1 MQRALLATL
10 LLLGSG
16 LALVLWWPA
25 HDPVADGGALA
36 TAEGRAAVPEAAQT
50 PAPRALGPAGPN
62 GGRGLEQ
69 APDFPG
75 TREPDA
81 LAFGTGA
88 ADLPGP
94 TAPDVDSPVGRRT
107 AEGQALPE
115 APPEL
120 AELEAVEGRLTV
132 IDESGAPVPGARV
145 RWSHPKLERGG
156 LSNADGERRV
166 RWPAGLSGRWSVAH
180 PEYVDQQ
187 GGFEALEPEREV
199 VLVRSCTL
207 EVALEARGGLLH
219 DALAQAEVRLWN
231 SALPGTT
238 LRRGQGALHTESDL
252 DPGSYDVFA
261 LHPEGVARPAFEVE
275 LAAGETRRV
284 DLQLTPGAR
293 LDLTVLDGEGEL
305 LPGVDVRLRPASS
318 GWPLPLMVAQSFRG
332 TTDRDGRVTFSAGL
346 EGPVVLTAVRADGRQ
361 VREALYWGAELVEHE
376 LRFPVERERRVR
388 LLSPGGAPVAGA
400 LLRFPA
406 AGSGGTASELLGPAL
421 AEGVREVSS
430 DSDGW
435 CALGA
440 LPVGAELAFGAIAP
454 EGSGWANLRQGPESL
469 DEDLEL
475 RFETGRAMEVW
486 VYVDEERPALGAVVR
501 FEAQD
506 STGTWV
512 VASALT
518 DEEGLARLDGLPG
531 RPGRLVAEYQGS
543 RGQPLP
549 YTPIDGGQ
557 VSLSVA
563 LRYDLVGRAVDTAGR
578 GLRAV
583 PLELIRAEGE
593 SRGTLVGSSGTVTGG
608 NGVFHLRGLSSGEY
622 VLRPRSESWRTRG
635 NAPLEFRV
643 PSEAPLE
650 LVLVEASRDPRA
662 TLVGRA
668 VDADGAPIDALEV
681 RGASDARVL
690 RDGAGFEVLGLAP
703 RPTTLLLLSDGHLPV
718 RLRELDLQPGQALD
732 VGELRFDAALP
743 VRVDVRDA
751 AGDPVR
757 GASVRL
763 KPLPPAAGG
772 PAPTS
777 NGELPPVLTLTGDAQ
792 GRYRSAY
799 AKPGTWRLVVDH
811 PDHPRSESTW
821 TPEPGEDGEAQT
833 EVKLGGAG
841 G

>member
-1 MQRALLATL
+1 MQRVLLATL

-25 HDPVADGGALA
+25 GEGFSDRGALTSA
-36 TAEGRAAVPEAAQT
+36 DGRAAAPGPAQT
-50 PAPRALGPAGPN
+50 AAGRALGPAQADSA
-62 GGRGLEQ
+62 RGAE
-69 APDFPG
+69 DV
-75 TREPDA
+75 A
-81 LAFGTGA
+81 LITGA
-88 ADLPGP
+88 SDAATLAPGAGSLSKSNEPNADSTTPR
-94 TAPDVDSPVGRRT
+94 DRR
-107 AEGQALPE
+107 AAQGQALP
-115 APPEL
+115 ADSPEL
-120 AELEAVEGRLTV
+120 AEVETVEGRLTV

-166 RWPAGLSGRWSVAH
+166 RWPVGLSGRWSVTH

-187 GGFEALEPEREV
+187 GGFEALETDREV

-207 EVALEARGGLLH
+207 EIALEARGGLLH

-238 LRRGQGALHTESDL
+238 LRRGQGALHVESDL

-261 LHPEGVARPAFEVE
+261 LHSEGVARPAFEVE
-275 LAAGETRRV
+275 LAAGEVRRV
-284 DLQLTPGAR
+284 DLQLTPGAH
-293 LDLTVLDGEGEL
+293 LDLSVLDGAGEPL
-305 LPGVDVRLRPASS
+305 AAVDVRLRPASS
-318 GWPLPLMVAQSFRG
+318 GWPLPLMIAQSFRG
-332 TTDRDGRVTFSAGL
+332 TTDRDGRLTFTGGL

-361 VREALYWGAELVEHE
+361 VREAHYWGPEWAEYE

-400 LLRFPA
+400 LLRFPV
-406 AGSGGTASELLGPAL
+406 AGSGGTASELLGAEPN
-421 AEGVREVSS
+421 EGVREVVS

-440 LPVGAELAFGAIAP
+440 LPLGVELALGALAP
-454 EGSGWANLRQGPESL
+454 EDSGWANLWRGPESL
-469 DEDLEL
+469 EEDLEL
-475 RFETGRAMEVW
+475 RFEAGRVMDVS
-486 VYVDEERPALGAVVR
+486 VYVDDALPAVGATVH

-512 VASALT
+512 VASALA
-518 DEEGLARLDGLPG
+518 DDEGLARLEALPG
-531 RPGRLVAEYQGS
+531 RPGRFVAEYQGS

-549 YTPIDGGQ
+549 YTPVDGGQ
-557 VSLSVA
+557 LSLSVA
-563 LRYDLVGRAVDTAGR
+563 LRYDLVGRAMDTAGR

-583 PLELIRAEGE
+583 PLELMRDTGE
-593 SRGTLVGSSGTVTGG
+593 THVALGGASGTVTGG
-608 NGVFHLRGLSSGEY
+608 NGIFYLRGLAAGEY
-622 VLRPRSESWRTRG
+622 VLRPRSESWRARG
-635 NAPLEFRV
+635 NAPLRFRV
-643 PSEAPLE
+643 PREDPLE
-650 LVLVEASRDPRA
+650 LVLVETNRDPRA
-662 TLVGRA
+662 TLAGRA
-668 VDADGAPIDALEV
+668 VDPNGAPIDALEV
-681 RGASDARVL
+681 RGASDLRVL

-703 RPTTLLLLSDGHLPV
+703 RPTTLLLLSDGHLPI
-718 RLRELDLQPGQALD
+718 RLAELDLRPGQVLD

-743 VRVDVRDA
+743 VSVEVRDA
-751 AGDPVR
+751 AGNPVL

-772 PAPTS
+772 PGPTS
-777 NGELPPVLTLTGDAQ
+777 NGEQPPVLTLTGDAQ
-792 GRYRSAY
+792 GRYRSAF

-821 TPEPGEDGEAQT
+821 TPEPGDGGEAQT